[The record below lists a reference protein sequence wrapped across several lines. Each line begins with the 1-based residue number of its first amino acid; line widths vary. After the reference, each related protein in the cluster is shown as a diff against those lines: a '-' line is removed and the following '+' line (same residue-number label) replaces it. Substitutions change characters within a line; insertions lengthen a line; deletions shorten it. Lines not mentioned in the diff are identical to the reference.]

1 MDMMLHIGLG
11 FGINEVYIMT
21 AHWAFVIPLAVAYL
35 LRRTDGKI
43 RTVLRVALWVL
54 TAFLLAWNGAL
65 IARYMLGC

>member
-21 AHWAFVIPLAVAYL
+21 AHWAFVVPLAVAYL

-54 TAFLLAWNGAL
+54 TAFLLAWNGAF
-65 IARYMLGC
+65 IARYMLC